1 MRGAV
6 ADERDKR
13 SAASDSLNAI
23 ASPAA
28 REAGSS
34 APGAGVE
41 WNTLGAPAAVKRVS
55 VHQSIAIRT
64 DIRTPAGAT
73 SRSS

>member
-1 MRGAV
+1 MRGAG

-13 SAASDSLNAI
+13 SAASDSVNAI

-34 APGAGVE
+34 APVAGVE

-64 DIRTPAGAT
+64 DIRNARRRNQ
-73 SRSS
+73 S